1 MPAKIGRRVEGV
13 SQVQDRR
20 RAARYGVEVQGI
32 IRGEDGVER
41 TVAISNLSVEGCRL
55 TVPRRQLAAGTL
67 LTIGVGP
74 VGLIHARVA
83 WRVGAVHGLSFDQ
96 ALHPAVLDHIRR
108 FLSAEPAL
116 IEERRSA

>member
-1 MPAKIGRRVEGV
+1 M
-13 SQVQDRR
+13 QDRR

-32 IRGEDGVER
+32 IRGEGGVER

-55 TVPRRQLAAGTL
+55 NAPGRRLAAGTL

-74 VGLIHARVA
+74 VGLVHARIA
-83 WRVGAVHGLSFDQ
+83 WRVGAVHGVSFDQ
-96 ALHPAVLDHIRR
+96 PLHPAVLDHIRL
-108 FLSAEPAL
+108 FLSTEPAL